1 MKGSHKLVFLPIILL
16 LIIGCE
22 RMLDSLFEPPFYET
36 EKAVRE
42 KYDQYA
48 AFSWEQYREFLA
60 KLKEDKFIV
69 LPLNE
74 MRNTENNNKVVVG
87 LRHDIDLNPFK
98 ALEML
103 KIENEYDIRST
114 YFILCTASYY
124 GQLVNSG
131 FVRNRGM
138 EHLYEELSRN
148 RAEVG
153 IHNDLLTVMI
163 AYKIDPF
170 AFNKNEL
177 LFFKSL
183 HIPIYG
189 TSPHGSSI
197 AKATVSNSMIF
208 KDFAKTDSVKFNNKK
223 YPLGQH
229 SLNEYGYEYDATY
242 INYNL
247 YFSDSHGK
255 WNDPEGFKG
264 ILKKLENSG
273 PGDRIEILVHPDWW
287 GK

>member
-1 MKGSHKLVFLPIILL
+1 
-16 LIIGCE
+16 
-22 RMLDSLFEPPFYET
+22 MLDSLFDPPFYET
-36 EKAVRE
+36 EKAIRE

-74 MRNTENNNKVVVG
+74 MRLTDNKDKVVVG

-103 KIENEYDIRST
+103 KIENEYGIRST
-114 YFILCTASYY
+114 YFILPTAAYS
-124 GQLVNSG
+124 GHFVNSG
-131 FVRNRGM
+131 IVRNKGM
-138 EHLYEELSRN
+138 EHLYEELNRN
-148 RAEVG
+148 GAEVG

-170 AFNKNEL
+170 EFNQNEL
-177 LFFKSL
+177 LFYKSL

-189 TSPHGSSI
+189 TSAHGSSL

-208 KDFAKTDSVKFNNKK
+208 KDFAKTDSVKYNNKN

-255 WNDPEGFKG
+255 WNDPGGFNG
-264 ILKKLENSG
+264 ILKKLDKSR

>member
-1 MKGSHKLVFLPIILL
+1 MKNSKKLVFITIILL

-36 EKAVRE
+36 EKAIRE
-42 KYDQYA
+42 KYDPYA
-48 AFSWEQYREFLA
+48 AFSWEQYRELLE
-60 KLKEDKFIV
+60 KLKQDKFIV

-74 MRNTENNNKVVVG
+74 MRNTSNDNKVVVG
-87 LRHDIDLNPFK
+87 LRHDMDLNPFK

-103 KIENEYDIRST
+103 KIEDEYGIRST
-114 YFILCTASYY
+114 YYVLSTASYY
-124 GQLVNSG
+124 GHLVNSG
-131 FVRNRGM
+131 LVRNKGM
-138 EHLYEELSRN
+138 EQLYEELYRN
-148 RAEVG
+148 GAEVG

-170 AFNKNEL
+170 IFNQNEL

-183 HIPIYG
+183 NIPIYG

-197 AKATVSNSMIF
+197 AKSTVSNSMIF
-208 KDFAKTDSVKFNNKK
+208 KDFAKTDSIKFDKKK

-229 SLNEYGYEYDATY
+229 SLKEYGYEYDATY

-255 WNDPEGFKG
+255 WSDPQGFTG
-264 ILKKLENSG
+264 ILKKLDNSK
-273 PGDRIEILVHPDWW
+273 PGDRIEILTHPDWW